1 MTFVYLRLLLVS
13 VLFARKAE
21 IRFLIRGQDTSEP
34 SVKSLERV
42 LALSGSKIG
51 FPFNAK
57 FSLSAKPNFSP
68 QLDCRYFQRFLF
80 V

>member
-1 MTFVYLRLLLVS
+1 MS